1 MSRPI
6 TLSWMIPV
14 LCAAVALAGCSSVQK
29 KMGGTPSPKPAAK
42 PVPKLSASATSI
54 NISTTVQSTAV
65 APTKKE
71 AAPAVASAPPAP
83 ALAPPAAAAA
93 KPAAATSRGIATTA
107 YKLRGGDP
115 VVIFLR
121 GIFPKDDELQDIID
135 EAGYLNL
142 PYIGAILA
150 AGKTTSQLES
160 EIQKTYLEK
169 QIYKSV
175 SVNVVLPSQSF
186 FVRGEARGPGRFP
199 LITGMT
205 VLQAISAAG
214 GYTDFANPKDVNII
228 RGGKV
233 IRVNATDLERHP
245 EKDISIE
252 PGDVI
257 VIPRS
262 FF

>member
-1 MSRPI
+1 MLRW
-6 TLSWMIPV
+6 LVPV
-14 LCAAVALAGCSSVQK
+14 LGVLLVAVGCSTGQK
-29 KMGGTPSPKPAAK
+29 RAGAPAAK
-42 PVPKLSASATSI
+42 PVPKLSASATAI
-54 NISTTVQSTAV
+54 NISTSSQAAAV
-65 APTKKE
+65 APPKKD
-71 AAPAVASAPPAP
+71 VAPPVT
-83 ALAPPAAAAA
+83 AAA
-93 KPAAATSRGIATTA
+93 KSTVPAPRDSGATA

-115 VVIFLR
+115 VIIFLR
-121 GIFPKDDELQDIID
+121 GILPKDDQLQDIID

-150 AGKTTSQLES
+150 AGKTSSQLES
-160 EIQKTYLEK
+160 EIQKTYLDK
-169 QIYKSV
+169 QIYKTV

-186 FVRGEARGPGRFP
+186 FVRGEARTPGRFP

-214 GYTDFANPKDVNII
+214 GYTDYANPKDVTII
-228 RGGKV
+228 RGERV
-233 IRVNATDLERHP
+233 IRVNASDLERHP
-245 EKDISIE
+245 EKDVSIE

>member
-1 MSRPI
+1 MSRLI
-6 TLSWMIPV
+6 TLRFVAAASCVV
-14 LCAAVALAGCSSVQK
+14 LAVAGCSSVQTR
-29 KMGGTPSPKPAAK
+29 MGGAQPKPGAK
-42 PVPKLSASATSI
+42 PVPRLSASATSI
-54 NISTTVQSTAV
+54 NISTSVQPVAV
-65 APTKKE
+65 APAKKE
-71 AAPAVASAPPAP
+71 SSPPAAPTPAPAVSTTKPASAP
-83 ALAPPAAAAA
+83 LRSS
-93 KPAAATSRGIATTA
+93 TTTA

-160 EIQKTYLEK
+160 EIQKTYLDK

-186 FVRGEARGPGRFP
+186 FVRGEARTPGRFP

-205 VLQAISAAG
+205 VLQSISAAG
-214 GYTDFANPKDVNII
+214 GYTDYANPKDVNII
-228 RGGKV
+228 RGERV
-233 IRVNATDLERHP
+233 IRVNASDLERHP
-245 EKDISIE
+245 EKDVPIE

>member
-1 MSRPI
+1 MAR
-6 TLSWMIPV
+6 LARLQLMV
-14 LCAAVALAGCSSVQK
+14 AVACAALVVVGCSTVQK
-29 KMGGTPSPKPAAK
+29 KTGGAPAKPAAK

-54 NISTTVQSTAV
+54 NISTSVQA
-65 APTKKE
+65 
-71 AAPAVASAPPAP
+71 AAPSRKDPVPPAAP
-83 ALAPPAAAAA
+83 ALAASAVKSTPPALRESTA
-93 KPAAATSRGIATTA
+93 TA

-115 VVIFLR
+115 VIIFLR
-121 GIFPKDDELQDIID
+121 GILPKDDELQDIID

-160 EIQKTYLEK
+160 EIHNTYLEK
-169 QIYKSV
+169 LIYKSV
-175 SVNVVLPSQSF
+175 TVNVVLPSQSF
-186 FVRGEARGPGRFP
+186 FVRGEARIPGRFP

-214 GYTDFANPKDVNII
+214 GYTDYANPKDVNII
-228 RGGKV
+228 RGGKGF
-233 IRVNATDLERHP
+233 RVNARDFERHP
-245 EKDISIE
+245 EKDVAIE

>member
-1 MSRPI
+1 
-6 TLSWMIPV
+6 
-14 LCAAVALAGCSSVQK
+14 
-29 KMGGTPSPKPAAK
+29 MGGAQPKPAAK
-42 PVPKLSASATSI
+42 PLPRLSASATSI
-54 NISTTVQSTAV
+54 NISTSVQPVAV
-65 APTKKE
+65 APAKKE
-71 AAPAVASAPPAP
+71 AAPVATTAP
-83 ALAPPAAAAA
+83 ALPAATAKTAPAAA
-93 KPAAATSRGIATTA
+93 PRSNVTTA

-160 EIQKTYLEK
+160 EIQKTYLDK

-186 FVRGEARGPGRFP
+186 FVRGEARMPGRFP

-205 VLQAISAAG
+205 VLQSISAAG
-214 GYTDFANPKDVNII
+214 GYTDYANPKDVNII
-228 RGGKV
+228 RGERV

-245 EKDISIE
+245 EKDVSIE